1 MQLCFQILQAVYF
14 TICLLND
21 FIGTNEVA
29 PKRMPLIRKL
39 KDYMLA
45 AFAFP
50 VALNVG
56 VTFWT
61 LMAIDRE
68 LVFPKA
74 LDAVFPGYLHLQFL
88 VVFLSLT
95 QLPTFPAG
103 SITSCIPTS

>member
-1 MQLCFQILQAVYF
+1 MYF

-29 PKRMPLIRKL
+29 PKRMPLIRKV
-39 KDYMLA
+39 KDYTLA

-74 LDAVFPGYLHLQFL
+74 LDAVFPG
-88 VVFLSLT
+88 
-95 QLPTFPAG
+95 
-103 SITSCIPTS
+103 